1 MTIKFGCQGSTW
13 VLNYD
18 IEADVIDQLM
28 DDVQNAGF
36 QGIDIQVALL
46 GKYKNDPEKLKA
58 ELDRRGLELAA
69 LTLPTSFEGGEETE
83 QERKDSDFYMDYLK
97 HFPGAIMNVPSRIGE
112 SRDNLEQ
119 RQNEII
125 AGANKLGKRAYEKGI
140 TTSIHPISYKTS
152 YWRFRDDYDKLLNGL
167 DGKYMGYTPDVGHLT
182 FGDIDAVELIKEYR
196 PLIKHVHFKDATY
209 NKEWKKMGE
218 GDIDFKGCVQA
229 LVDTDYDGWI
239 MVEEETE
246 LAQKETRKV
255 IKDISE
261 YVNRELKP
269 IIEAGKQS

>member
-36 QGIDIQVALL
+36 EGIDIQVALL
-46 GKYKNDPEKLKA
+46 GKYREHPEKLKK
-58 ELDRRGLELAA
+58 ELDNRGLELAA
-69 LTLPTSFEGGEETE
+69 LTLPTSFKGGEESDA
-83 QERKDSDFYMDYLK
+83 ERKDSEYYMDYLK
-97 HFPGAIMNVPSRIGE
+97 HFPGALLNVPSRVEE

-119 RQNEII
+119 RQKEII
-125 AGANKLGKRAYEKGI
+125 EGANKLGKRAKAKGI
-140 TTSIHPISYKTS
+140 ITSIHPISYETS
-152 YWRFRDDYDKLLNGL
+152 YFRFKDDYDRLLQGL
-167 DGKYMGYTPDVGHLT
+167 NPDDMGYTPDVGHLT

-196 PLIKHVHFKDATY
+196 PLIRHVHFKDATY
-209 NKEWKKMGE
+209 SKEWKKMGT

-255 IKDISE
+255 IKDISD

-269 IIEAGKQS
+269 IIEAGKQT